1 LTAYAGEASDLPAD
15 ILQRFLDRIADGSL
29 SLGPATTYRL
39 ADIPQAHADID
50 ANRVAGKVVGLTDTT
65 TG

>member
-1 LTAYAGEASDLPAD
+1 VRWTAYAGEASDLPAD

-39 ADIPQAHADID
+39 
-50 ANRVAGKVVGLTDTT
+50 
-65 TG
+65 